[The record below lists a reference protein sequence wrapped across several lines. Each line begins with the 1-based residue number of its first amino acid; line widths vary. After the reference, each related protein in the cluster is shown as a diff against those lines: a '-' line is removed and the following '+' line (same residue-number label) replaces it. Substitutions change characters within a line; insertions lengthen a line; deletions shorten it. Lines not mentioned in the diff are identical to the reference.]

1 MVPELIGRGPR
12 GPRAEERSK
21 QVGCPVCSRG
31 PAARR
36 VLGRVQVCVD
46 LVLQQAVSK
55 ETGVCCS
62 HPGGKLLLQD
72 ARPRPTQAFIVVV
85 TPLSLRACWGFSKSA
100 VSDKVQH
107 EKTNWQSNGSGW

>member
-55 ETGVCCS
+55 EGSVALIQAASCCCRTPDPDP
-62 HPGGKLLLQD
+62 HRPLLL
-72 ARPRPTQAFIVVV
+72 
-85 TPLSLRACWGFSKSA
+85 LSHL
-100 VSDKVQH
+100 
-107 EKTNWQSNGSGW
+107 